1 VSEQQAQQA
10 EPLGRILVVDDN
22 EDNRQVLS
30 RRLRRQGY
38 EVDLA
43 DSGPAALE
51 ALAGGAYDAV
61 LLDVM
66 MPGMSGIEVLEKL
79 REMHGKTELP
89 VIMATAKT
97 DSVDVVD
104 ALRRGANDYVTKP
117 IDFPVLLARLDT
129 QIAMK
134 REAEKRSVSVIDVT
148 IGIEPGTVID
158 GRYEIVDKLGEGG
171 FAVVYRAIQLS
182 TKQEVALKHARPDVL
197 RANETVHL
205 ERFKREVTL
214 IGQMNHPNV
223 VRLIDSGTI
232 PVRRGARPKE
242 STSTRIEAASKQ
254 GDGHEEGAATRTRRR
269 QEAFE
274 GDGQATQVPYIVME
288 FLRGES
294 LSSLIDR
301 EGPLPPERAVDLIL
315 PIASALGAAHA
326 RGIIHRDV
334 KPSNILL
341 AEGPD
346 GTIEPKMLDFG
357 IAKLTEPDVN
367 ALTVS
372 ASLIGTPQYMPPEQA
387 RGLKDL
393 DGRADQFSLAAVL
406 YELLTGRSL
415 YRGESLLELVAK
427 VLDAEFM
434 PVHWVRS
441 DLPPGLPEV
450 LAKAL
455 SRERDDRY
463 ESMKAFG
470 QALVPFASPG
480 TALRWAESFGVD
492 EEGRVSLAISR
503 TGSQQRFSPPEGG
516 AKKDSSRRVQIGGA
530 DDDSD
535 PTDETVR
542 FSLSELVKAPSI
554 EVDEPEQKQA
564 PAKEAAEGEEKEA
577 VSAER
582 PKEDA
587 KAKETLES
595 EAKKAEPAEEPKK
608 DDASAKKGEA
618 KDAEPAEEPK
628 KDDASAKKGEAKDAE
643 PVEEPKKGDASAKK
657 GEAKEAEPPKDD
669 APAKKNADAIV
680 PAKSEI
686 PWAIIA
692 LAVLVVV
699 ALLAKTFL

>member
-1 VSEQQAQQA
+1 VSEQQAQKA
-10 EPLGRILVVDDN
+10 DPLGRILVVDDN

-38 EVDLA
+38 EVHVA

-51 ALAGGAYDAV
+51 ACTIGAYDAI

-66 MPGMSGIEVLEKL
+66 MPGMSGIEVLERL
-79 REMHGKTELP
+79 RKERGKTELP

-104 ALRRGANDYVTKP
+104 ALKRGANDYVTKP

-134 REAEKRSVSVIDVT
+134 REAEKRSGSVIDVT

-171 FAVVYRAIQLS
+171 FAVVYRATQLS

-197 RANETVHL
+197 RGNEAVHL
-205 ERFKREVTL
+205 ERFKREVML

-232 PVRRGARPKE
+232 PVRRGARPKPE
-242 STSTRIEAASKQ
+242 STSTRIEGGAKQ
-254 GDGHEEGAATRTRRR
+254 GDGLEERTSSRTRRR
-269 QEAFE
+269 QEALE
-274 GDGQATQVPYIVME
+274 GDGQTTHVPYIVME
-288 FLRGES
+288 FLRGEP
-294 LSSLIDR
+294 LSSLIGR
-301 EGPLPPERAVDLIL
+301 EGPLSPERAVDIIL

-326 RGIIHRDV
+326 RGIVHRDV

-357 IAKLTEPDVN
+357 IAKLTEPDVH

-387 RGLKDL
+387 RGLKDI

-441 DLPPGLPEV
+441 DLPSGLPEV
-450 LAKAL
+450 VAKAL
-455 SRERDDRY
+455 ARERDDRY

-480 TALRWAESFGVD
+480 TALRWAESFGMD
-492 EEGRVSLAISR
+492 AEARLSLAAASR
-503 TGSQQRFSPPEGG
+503 TGGHRV
-516 AKKDSSRRVQIGGA
+516 SSGQLPVLEPSRQVRIA
-530 DDDSD
+530 SHDDAPD
-535 PTDETVR
+535 PRDATVR
-542 FSLSELVKAPSI
+542 FSLDELVESKNVVKARSI
-554 EVDEPEQKQA
+554 DVEEPEAKQA
-564 PAKEAAEGEEKEA
+564 PAKAAAEDETREAASDEA
-577 VSAER
+577 
-582 PKEDA
+582 
-587 KAKETLES
+587 
-595 EAKKAEPAEEPKK
+595 PKK
-608 DDASAKKGEA
+608 DDAGAK
-618 KDAEPAEEPK
+618 EPADEKKEVASDDAPK
-628 KDDASAKKGEAKDAE
+628 KDDARAQDWGEAL
-643 PVEEPKKGDASAKK
+643 
-657 GEAKEAEPPKDD
+657 
-669 APAKKNADAIV
+669 APA
-680 PAKSEI
+680 PKSEI
-686 PWAIIA
+686 PWVMIAVAI
-692 LAVLVVV
+692 AVFA
-699 ALLAKTFL
+699 ALLAKSFL